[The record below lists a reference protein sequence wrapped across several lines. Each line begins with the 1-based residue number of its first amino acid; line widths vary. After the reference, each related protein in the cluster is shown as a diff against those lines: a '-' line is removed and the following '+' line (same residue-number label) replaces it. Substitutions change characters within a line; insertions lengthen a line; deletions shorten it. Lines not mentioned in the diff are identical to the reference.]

1 MKDNTK
7 LTQLIEEMQGMNEN
21 QLADAL
27 SYLKGMK
34 WISQHPGESET
45 AEKKLQQIK
54 DIINGTTEGTPQKVS
69 ALTLELDNIIAAAAW
84 GMPK

>member
-27 SYLKGMK
+27 SYFKSMK
-34 WISQHPGESET
+34 WISQHPGESEA
-45 AEKKLQQIK
+45 AEKKLQQIQN
-54 DIINGTTEGTPQKVS
+54 IINGTAAGTPQKVS